1 MAFVVPPYSTASRR
15 GGRAAAAPPRP
26 YDTLRMRV
34 FIDGMMRNEISL

>member
-1 MAFVVPPYSTASRR
+1 MHVARPYDRRR